1 MLRSI
6 GFALMAAGTAM
17 NIPKRLTIY
26 RQAKNR
32 DTALQL
38 FFNILMSAGFTIL
51 ALGHFWA

>member
-1 MLRSI
+1 MWRGI

-17 NIPKRLTIY
+17 NIPKRLTAY

-38 FFNILMSAGFTIL
+38 FFNILMSSGFTIL
-51 ALGHFWA
+51 APGHFLA